1 MARPE
6 ATESPTVLEEPLYAY
21 TLGLAASFGISHIAP
36 VHAFF
41 TRTSPRVYPL
51 VNVCLPFGRCL
62 FLLAIVERLATR

>member
-1 MARPE
+1 MAQ
-6 ATESPTVLEEPLYAY
+6 EEPLYAY

-41 TRTSPRVYPL
+41 TRNSPRVYPL

-62 FLLAIVERLATR
+62 FLLAIIERLDDRHFRRAR